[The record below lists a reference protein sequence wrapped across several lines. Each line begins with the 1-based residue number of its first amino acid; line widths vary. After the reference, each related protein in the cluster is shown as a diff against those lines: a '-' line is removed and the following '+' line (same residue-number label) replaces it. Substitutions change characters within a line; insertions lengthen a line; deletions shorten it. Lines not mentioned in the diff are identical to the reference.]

1 MSFHKILELMKDTP
15 QYSQRRKVISANSG
29 NEYVVSI
36 RKRDNRWACSCK
48 GWIFVCQKREAGAEG
63 ADCQHIKEIREIYGN
78 KKTAGGIILALNG
91 FIADLENNK
100 LNSSMAVEQ
109 WCAMKDNA
117 DMLLFYY
124 ENTPEEASS
133 VEPTRQAIEKA
144 KTLIVGLV

>member
-1 MSFHKILELMKDTP
+1 MSYHKILELMKDTP
-15 QYSQRRKVISANSG
+15 QYSQRRKVISANSD

-48 GWIFVCQKREAGAEG
+48 GWIFVCQKKGT
-63 ADCQHIKEIREIYGN
+63 DCQHIEEIKRIYGN
-78 KKTAGGIILALNG
+78 KATANGILLN
-91 FIADLENNK
+91 ISNLTASLKSKKMDPN
-100 LNSSMAVEQ
+100 MAVEQ

-124 ENTPEEASS
+124 ENTPEEANN